1 MGDIVQH
8 VKKIRLP
15 FWLFCCIF
23 FPLYFI
29 IENHNHRFDL
39 CDFKVY
45 YLAAQ
50 NLLAHQP
57 IYHQIF
63 GQASGFYKYS
73 PVALLFFVPFAFLPY
88 MVAASAYFA
97 LLSLFIFLTIKK
109 ITTFAQALSGKPASG
124 AAPYLVLLIGG
135 TQFFRE
141 LHVGNINAILLYL
154 CMIALELLWK
164 NKKIASGMIFGLVIL
179 FKPHFAVVLPLLLF
193 FRLPVSFLA
202 AIGTAVAGVVVPM
215 AVFGF
220 GGDLAVH
227 REWLSAMAQHNT
239 TEELIK
245 APNTLHHLVSVFI
258 HGGFS
263 GMNTL
268 ITFGGLALIYG
279 ILLFLAGRD
288 KTRVNNSS
296 FMTLAFLVCIAAIPN
311 ITFTDT
317 EHFLLLLP
325 LAGYLVNVFS
335 GENTRTKLLTICAF
349 VMYGGNWFDV
359 WGRTLS
365 DTIERVGILG
375 IGNALI
381 IGLALFVWTR
391 RSHLTPSA

>member
-1 MGDIVQH
+1 MDVIVQY

-57 IYHQIF
+57 IYHQVF

-73 PVALLFFVPFAFLPY
+73 PVVLLFFIPFAFLPY
-88 MVAASAYFA
+88 MVAASVYFA
-97 LLSLFIFLTIKK
+97 IVSLFMFLTIKK
-109 ITTFAQALSGKPASG
+109 IATFAQALSGKPASG
-124 AAPYLVLLIGG
+124 AVQYLLLLIGG

-141 LHVGNINAILLYL
+141 LHVGNINTMLLFL

-164 NKKIASGMIFGLVIL
+164 NKKITSGMIFGLVIL
-179 FKPHFAVVLPLLLF
+179 FKPHFVVLLPLLLF

-215 AVFGF
+215 AAFGF

-227 REWLSAMAQHNT
+227 REWLSAMAQHNGS
-239 TEELIK
+239 EELIK
-245 APNTLHHLVSVFI
+245 APNTLHHLVSIFI
-258 HGGFS
+258 HGGFT

-268 ITFGGLALIYG
+268 ITAFGLALIYG
-279 ILLFLAGRD
+279 IILFLAGRD
-288 KTRVNNSS
+288 KTRVNNSH
-296 FMTLAFLVCIAAIPN
+296 FIALAFLVCIAAIPN

-325 LAGYLVNVFS
+325 LVGYLVNVFS
-335 GENTRTKLLTICAF
+335 GENTWAKLLMICAF

-391 RSHLTPSA
+391 RSHLISSE